1 MQRATPKNAATRTIG
16 KQIFEVKY
24 NDKRIFNTPRNRK
37 EQLLALKSFVT
48 RECDKCWRLSE
59 EKVATLKRQYLHE
72 LLQAL
77 D

>member
-1 MQRATPKNAATRTIG
+1 MTRSIG
-16 KQIFEVKY
+16 RQEYEVKY

-37 EQLLALKSFVT
+37 EQLQALKSFVMK
-48 RECDKCWRLSE
+48 ECDKCWRLTD